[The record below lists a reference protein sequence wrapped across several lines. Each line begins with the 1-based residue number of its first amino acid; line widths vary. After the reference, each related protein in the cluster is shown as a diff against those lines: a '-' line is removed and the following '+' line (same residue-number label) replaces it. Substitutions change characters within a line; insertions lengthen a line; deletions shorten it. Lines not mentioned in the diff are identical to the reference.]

1 MCLCVFVFCALCFVF
16 LHMHIRMHI
25 HTCTYTDIHVHE
37 HTSTCTVRTCIRTR
51 ARTHTHTHASE
62 HCRAQGNALKHT
74 HGQVGEYDVM
84 APLVAKEKQSV
95 MQSLDAQVPSCCKL
109 VFLALCHVVLALLLG
124 AILQRGQCPPG
135 LPI

>member
-1 MCLCVFVFCALCFVF
+1 
-16 LHMHIRMHI
+16 MHRAYMHT
-25 HTCTYTDIHVHE
+25 HA
-37 HTSTCTVRTCIRTR
+37 R
-51 ARTHTHTHASE
+51 AHTHTHASE

-95 MQSLDAQVPSCCKL
+95 MQSLDAQVPPCCKL
-109 VFLALCHVVLALLLG
+109 AFLAVCRLVLALLLG

-135 LPI
+135 LSI